1 MRDPATPKECEISL
15 MVSRRVHPVMQA
27 LDEEKGPAEDHRGR
41 ACDVE
46 QDNRIISTVG
56 RCQEYDF
63 HILRPVR
70 ANGV

>member
-1 MRDPATPKECEISL
+1 
-15 MVSRRVHPVMQA
+15 MQA
-27 LDEEKGPAEDHRGR
+27 LDEKKGPAEDHRGR
-41 ACDVE
+41 ACYVE

-63 HILRPVR
+63 HILGPVR